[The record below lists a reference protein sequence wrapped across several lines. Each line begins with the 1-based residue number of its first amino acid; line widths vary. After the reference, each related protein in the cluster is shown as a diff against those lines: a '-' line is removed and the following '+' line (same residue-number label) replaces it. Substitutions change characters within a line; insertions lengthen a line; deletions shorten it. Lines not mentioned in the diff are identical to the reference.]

1 MSVRAVLGL
10 PMYDAPATLEEA
22 IESVLTQ
29 TRRDYALLLVDEGVN
44 PRTAE
49 IATRYQAL
57 DERVSYHR
65 NETRLGLTRNWK
77 RVFELALAEHPEI
90 EYFAWVSDH
99 DVWNPRWLDAMIGAL
114 DARPE
119 ATMAF
124 PDVAILEEDSSLR
137 MRPKTRDTSDV
148 TTPKAVLDRVI
159 RGRLRSG
166 HMIYGLFRVAAM
178 RRAGGFRHVLL
189 ADRLLLAEVAL
200 QGPMVRVP
208 EVLWYR
214 RVIGGF
220 SIQRQRSSC
229 FPGRPPIRAYL
240 PWAVTHAAVLFWHL
254 GVRGS
259 QRPRLGR
266 ARGFATS
273 VIYLGLTWWAV
284 VERRYARWRKRFTR
298 WGRSRLRP
306 VRNALRRRP
315 A

>member
-1 MSVRAVLGL
+1 MTVRAVLGL
-10 PMYDAPATLEEA
+10 PLYDAPATLEEA

-29 TRRDYALLLVDEGVN
+29 TRRDYALLLVDEGVS
-44 PRTAE
+44 PRVAE
-49 IATRYQAL
+49 IATHYQAL

-65 NETRLGLTRNWK
+65 NDTRLGLTRNWK
-77 RVFELALAEHPEI
+77 RAFDLALAEHPET

-99 DVWNPRWLDAMIGAL
+99 DVWNPRWLEAMTGTL

-124 PDVAILEEDSSLR
+124 PDVAILEQDGALR

-148 TTPKAVLDRVI
+148 TTPGAVLDRII

-166 HMIYGLFRVAAM
+166 HMIYGLFRVEAM

-189 ADRLLLAEVAL
+189 ADRLFLAEVAL
-200 QGPMVRVP
+200 QGPMIRVP

-214 RVIGGF
+214 RVTGSF
-220 SIQRQRSSC
+220 SLQRQRRSC
-229 FPGRPPIRAYL
+229 FPGRPPVRAYV
-240 PWAVTHAAVLFWHL
+240 PWAVTHAAVLFWQL
-254 GVRGS
+254 GVKGV

-266 ARGFATS
+266 ARGSAVS
-273 VIYLGLTWWAV
+273 AVYLWLSWRAV
-284 VERRYARWRKRFTR
+284 VERRFARGRKRFTR
-298 WGRSRLRP
+298 WCRSRLRSG
-306 VRNALRRRP
+306 RNALRRKP